1 MILFTNC
8 QQRQQQGVDVLMD
21 VEPLPEYYAAIEAQL
36 EIIEKEERKIR

>member
-8 QQRQQQGVDVLMD
+8 HQQGVAVLMD

-36 EIIEKEERKIR
+36 EIIEKEQRQLR